1 MQYIF
6 TFIQITFGLWV
17 VFNLYQLVVSF
28 HKWRNDANPDYTLLI
43 FLQERLVALVQ
54 TFVQTFVYT
63 ILAIGAG
70 YLIYEFIAM
79 LME

>member
-6 TFIQITFGLWV
+6 MFIQITFGLWV
-17 VFNLYQLVVSF
+17 VFNLYQFVVSF
-28 HKWRNDANPDYTLLI
+28 YKWRNDPNPDYTLLI
-43 FLQERLVALVQ
+43 FLQERFGALVQ

-70 YLIYEFIAM
+70 YLIHEFIAM

>member
-6 TFIQITFGLWV
+6 IFIQITFSLWA
-17 VFNLYQLVVSF
+17 VFNLYQFVVSF
-28 HKWRNDANPDYTLLI
+28 HKWRNDPNPDYTLLI
-43 FLQERLVALVQ
+43 FLQERLGALVQ

-63 ILAIGAG
+63 ILIIGAG

>member
-6 TFIQITFGLWV
+6 TFIQITLGLWLA
-17 VFNLYQLVVSF
+17 FNLYQFVVSF
-28 HKWRNDANPDYTLLI
+28 YKWRNNPNPDYTFLI
-43 FLQERLVALVQ
+43 FLQERIGALGQ
-54 TFVQTFVYT
+54 TFVKTFVYT

-70 YLIYEFIAM
+70 YLIHEFIAM